1 MHAAT
6 VDELISQAKLLPP
19 DQRELLLLRL
29 QVELL
34 PEAADSAVEAAWI
47 AEAERRLDAVDRGE
61 MATVPWEQV
70 RRDLGLP

>member
-1 MHAAT
+1 MPAAT
-6 VDELISQAKLLPP
+6 VDELISLAKLLPP
-19 DQRELLLLRL
+19 EQRELLLLRL

-34 PEAADSAVEAAWI
+34 PEDADPAVEAAWI
-47 AEAERRLDAVDRGE
+47 AEAERRLDAMDRGE

>member
-1 MHAAT
+1 MPAAT

-19 DQRELLLLRL
+19 EQRELLLLRL

-34 PEAADSAVEAAWI
+34 PEDADPAVEAAWI
-47 AEAERRLDAVDRGE
+47 AEAERRLDAMDRGE

>member
-1 MHAAT
+1 MPAAT

-19 DQRELLLLRL
+19 EQRELLLLRL

-34 PEAADSAVEAAWI
+34 PEQADPAVEAAWL

-61 MATVPWEQV
+61 MGTVPWEQV
-70 RRDLGLP
+70 RRDLGLQ